1 MKEGSHLNYY
11 IDFDYVI
18 SGKKQKRAL
27 YIDQKLKIL
36 SDLVKV
42 CTIDGI
48 PSYAIYDAVDEGIC
62 KGMGEEN
69 TDINCYRKIKK
80 KNYEG

>member
-1 MKEGSHLNYY
+1 MEEGSQFNYY

-27 YIDQKLKIL
+27 DIDNKLQIL

-48 PSYAIYDAVDEGIC
+48 PPYAIYDAVDEGIC
-62 KGMGEEN
+62 RSNEEEN